1 MRIMGERA
9 RHRSL
14 LRKYAKLEAI
24 NEALRLRVDRVE
36 RERERAKKE
45 RDGYKDLYKA
55 LLRRLFGRRSEQI
68 SPDQLQLEF
77 GRLAEE
83 GLEAAASDLA
93 EQTSAGPAGDE
104 QEPSAPRSRHRGRRP
119 LPADL
124 PRRRKRYELAPEERA
139 CKCCAAEMVEIGQ
152 DVTEELEYEP
162 ASFYIT
168 ELVRVKYACRAC
180 DQGIART
187 PMPDRPIEKGRPG
200 PGLLAHIAVAKY
212 GDHLPLYRLE
222 AIFERAGVE
231 IARQTMCEWIA
242 QLAELLAPVVAELKR
257 QLLTDPLLQSDDTV
271 VPYQGDQKGRVS
283 KGYLWAYTR
292 PYAEVVFDFTT
303 NHSRAGPIEFL
314 GDFEGYL
321 QTDGHSSYNGVYAT
335 GKIVHVGCMAH
346 VRRKFF
352 EARAQAPEDADL
364 VLAAI
369 QSLYRIERQAATAGL
384 VGANLVALRQSEARP
399 VVTSLGNWL
408 EAMAASY
415 RPKSPMA
422 KAIGYARGQ
431 WPAVTRY
438 VDVAEAR
445 ADNNSSEQAIK
456 PIVIGRKNWMFAGSA
471 EGGHRAAT
479 LYSLIVSCKRLGIDP
494 YAYLRDVIE
503 VVASHPNKRI
513 GELTPRAWAAAH
525 ATSFQPSDVAVA

>member
-1 MRIMGERA
+1 MGQRA
-9 RHRSL
+9 RYRSL
-14 LRKYAKLEAI
+14 LRKNAKLEATT
-24 NEALRLRVDRVE
+24 EALRLRVERVE
-36 RERERAKKE
+36 RERDRAEKQRDSFKE
-45 RDGYKDLYKA
+45 LYKA

-77 GRLAEE
+77 GRLLEE

-93 EQTSAGPAGDE
+93 EQTNPGPAREE
-104 QEPSAPRSRHRGRRP
+104 QEPSPPRSPHRGRRA

-124 PRRRKRYELAPEERA
+124 PRRRRRHELSPEQRA
-139 CKCCAAEMVEIGQ
+139 CTHCAAEMVEIGE

-168 ELVRVKYACRAC
+168 EHARIKYACRAC
-180 DQGIART
+180 DQAIARA
-187 PMPDRPIEKGRPG
+187 PMPARPIEKGRPG

-222 AIFERAGVE
+222 SIFERTGVE
-231 IARQTMCEWIA
+231 IARQTMCEWIGGI
-242 QLAELLAPVVAELKR
+242 AELLAPVVTELKR
-257 QLLTDPLLQSDDTV
+257 QLLADPLLQSDDTV

-303 NHSRAGPIEFL
+303 NHSRAGPIQFL
-314 GDFEGYL
+314 GDFQGYL

-335 GKIVHVGCMAH
+335 GKVTHIGCLAH

-352 EARAQAPEDADL
+352 EARGQAPDDADL

-369 QSLYRIERQAATAGL
+369 QSLYRIERQAAAAGL
-384 VGANLVALRQSEARP
+384 VGADLVALRHSEARP
-399 VVTSLGNWL
+399 MLTSLGTWL
-408 EAMAASY
+408 EAMADRY
-415 RPKSPMA
+415 RPKSLMA

-431 WPAVTRY
+431 WPAVARY

-456 PIVIGRKNWMFAGSA
+456 PVVIGRKNWMFAGSA
-471 EGGHRAAT
+471 QGGRRAAT

-503 VVASHPNKRI
+503 IVASHPNKRI

-525 ATSFQPSDVAVA
+525 AASSLTRDIAVA